1 VPPELTVKSA
11 RLRGGRYGR
20 VPFELSKIST
30 VTLQI
35 TRGART
41 VEARPFGAVGYGK
54 RTFGWQVPKRK
65 GTYTVTLTARDLA
78 GNATS
83 DTTTVRVLKPKK
95 KKRP

>member
-1 VPPELTVKSA
+1 MK
-11 RLRGGRYGR
+11 
-20 VPFELSKIST
+20 FELSKVST

-41 VEARPFGAVGYGK
+41 VETRPFGSVGYGK
-54 RTFGWQVPKRK
+54 RTFGWQVPRK
-65 GTYTVTLTARDLA
+65 AGTYTVVLTARDLA